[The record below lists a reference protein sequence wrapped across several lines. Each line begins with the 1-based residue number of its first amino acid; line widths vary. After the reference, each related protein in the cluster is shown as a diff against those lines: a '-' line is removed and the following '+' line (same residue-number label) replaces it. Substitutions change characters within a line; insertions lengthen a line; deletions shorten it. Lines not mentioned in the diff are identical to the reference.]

1 MLKKHLKRRKQF
13 IKDLGNMVFEA
24 RDMDE
29 IYMSRK
35 EFINVVKGG
44 FNDLTKTMSWEKAA
58 VEVVKEII
66 DAGYDIPQYL
76 GKYLGRRFD
85 WRKEYETDPMGCG
98 IFNTAYDAAK
108 FIVKYMR

>member
-13 IKDLGNMVFEA
+13 IKDLGNMAFEA

-29 IYMSRK
+29 IYTSRK
-35 EFINVVKGG
+35 EFINEVKET
-44 FNDLTKTMSWEKAA
+44 FNDLTETMSWEKAA
-58 VEVVKEII
+58 VEAVKEII

-76 GKYLGRRFD
+76 GRLYNGTYNAFFNGKQ
-85 WRKEYETDPMGCG
+85 MGCG

>member
-13 IKDLGNMVFEA
+13 IKDLGNMAFEA

-29 IYMSRK
+29 IYTSRK
-35 EFINVVKGG
+35 EFINEVKET
-44 FNDLTKTMSWEKAA
+44 FNDLTETMSWEKAA
-58 VEVVKEII
+58 VEAVKEII
-66 DAGYDIPQYL
+66 DAGYDIPQHL

-85 WRKEYETDPMGCG
+85 WRKEHETDLMGCG
-98 IFNTAYDAAK
+98 IFNTSHDAAK

>member
-29 IYMSRK
+29 IHTSRK
-35 EFINVVKGG
+35 EFINKVKET
-44 FNDLTKTMSWEKAA
+44 FNDLTETMSWEKAA
-58 VEVVKEII
+58 VEAVKEII
-66 DAGYDIPQYL
+66 DAGYDIPQYI
-76 GKYLGRRFD
+76 GRWFD